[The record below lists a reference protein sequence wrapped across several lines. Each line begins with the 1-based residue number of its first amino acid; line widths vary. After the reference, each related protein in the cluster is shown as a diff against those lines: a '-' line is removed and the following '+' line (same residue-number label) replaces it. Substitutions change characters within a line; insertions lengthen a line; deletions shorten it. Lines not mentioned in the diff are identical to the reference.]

1 MANAL
6 SHVTGGLVESICA
19 WIRAAPDPEAQP
31 ELLTAFFE
39 MCHRTLVCKPSL
51 LLNLAAVLHFLPLS
65 APATLP
71 AHPHGRPPA
80 RSDTPALSSPPP
92 LNSDTTYITH
102 APINFS

>member
-51 LLNLAAVLHFLPLS
+51 LLNLAAVCRRSSMRPS
-65 APATLP
+65 RACATRSSSTRAP
-71 AHPHGRPPA
+71 R
-80 RSDTPALSSPPP
+80 
-92 LNSDTTYITH
+92 
-102 APINFS
+102 